1 MQAVKQCFIDGLSS
15 RDCGKMWGMFVVQG
29 IYYGFYFDKPN
40 IVAASAVSVVGL
52 KVGLAEL
59 VGSTAVGLN

>member
-1 MQAVKQCFIDGLSS
+1 
-15 RDCGKMWGMFVVQG
+15 MWGTFVVQG
-29 IYYGFYFDKPN
+29 TYYVFHFDKPN

-59 VGSTAVGLN
+59 VGSIAVGLN

>member
-1 MQAVKQCFIDGLSS
+1 M
-15 RDCGKMWGMFVVQG
+15 VQG
-29 IYYGFYFDKPN
+29 TYYGFYFDKPN
-40 IVAASAVSVVGL
+40 IVAAGAVSLVGL